1 MKVRKELSF
10 EQALKKL
17 KEGKALE
24 VQLSSRTD
32 NTETVLKE
40 DRLRYLY
47 ELSKQ
52 RVQLCKIFEKVPE
65 KVKISEDE
73 IEISF
78 DEAYEM
84 VVKGEAVYCKDGNK
98 EEKIVTIV
106 QLKTLRRM
114 FETEGKQLFLYW
126 HE

>member
-1 MKVRKELSF
+1 MKTREELSF
-10 EQALKKL
+10 EQALIKL

-32 NTETVLKE
+32 NTETVLRE

-84 VVKGEAVYCKDGNK
+84 LVKGEAVYYKDGNK
-98 EEKIVTIV
+98 EEKIVTVV

-114 FETEGKQLFLYW
+114 FEAEGKQLFLYW